1 MKKKVVA
8 IMCSLLLV
16 GTTVMGCGSTEKAS
30 GSAGTAGASNSGDTI
45 KIGAV
50 VPLTGDVPALGE
62 SAKNGYQ
69 LAVDTVN
76 ANGGIN
82 GKQVEIIFEDDENQP
97 SKAPTVTQKLIAQ
110 DGVVGI
116 LGATNSK
123 CSIPMGPICTENG
136 IPMVAPTSTNTK
148 VTVEGGECVFRAC
161 FIDPFQGAA
170 LATFAK
176 DELNAQNV
184 AVLYNNAD
192 DYSKG
197 LAEAFMES
205 FEEAGGTIVA
215 EESYGSGESDFNAQL
230 TNIKQADP
238 DVLVMTDFYSTVG
251 LIAKQARALGIE
263 ATFLGGD
270 GWDSTD
276 LIEIGG
282 EAMEGAYYSV
292 FYSSDDTSEAVTEF
306 KTAYGN
312 AYDGAVPDGYAALSY
327 DAAMILMD
335 AIERADSTEGDAI
348 VEALKAT
355 DLDCVSGHV
364 TYDEDRN
371 PIKPATICTI
381 KNGAATYYTTVEPT
395 E

>member
-1 MKKKVVA
+1 MKKKMAAVICSMLLAVA
-8 IMCSLLLV
+8 TL
-16 GTTVMGCGSTEKAS
+16 GGCGNAQSDAGGEIAS
-30 GSAGTAGASNSGDTI
+30 SGDTI

-69 LAVDTVN
+69 LAVDKVN
-76 ANGGIN
+76 ADGGIL
-82 GKQVEIIFEDDENQP
+82 GKQVEIIFEDDENQA
-97 SKAPTVTQKLIAQ
+97 SKAPTVAQKLIAQ

-123 CSIPMGPICTENG
+123 CSIPMGPICTQNK

-148 VTVEGGECVFRAC
+148 VTSEGGEYVFRAC
-161 FIDPFQGAA
+161 FIDPFQGSA
-170 LATFAK
+170 LAAFAK
-176 DELNAQNV
+176 DELSATTA

-197 LAEAFMES
+197 LAEAFMEAY
-205 FEEAGGTIVA
+205 EEAGGTVVA

-230 TNIKQADP
+230 TNIKEANP
-238 DVLVMTDFYSTVG
+238 EVLVMTDFYSTVG

-276 LIEIGG
+276 LVEIGG

-292 FYSSDDTSEAVTEF
+292 FYASDDTSEAVTEF
-306 KTAYGN
+306 KEAYGK
-312 AYDGAVPDGYAALSY
+312 AYDGKIPDGYAALSY
-327 DAAMILMD
+327 DAAMILMN
-335 AIERADSTEGDAI
+335 AIEQAGTTDSAAV
-348 VEALKAT
+348 VEALNAT
-355 DLDCVSGHV
+355 DLDVVSGHV
-364 TYDEDRN
+364 TYDENRN
-371 PIKPATICTI
+371 PIKPAVICTI
-381 KNGAATYYTTVEPT
+381 KDGEAKYYTTVQPAE
-395 E
+395 